1 MITKEYKRKLKREL
15 KKIGTYEPRFDL
27 SLQIVSE
34 ELSRRDEIKEVYKLL
49 GDKPIIKD
57 SEGNYIENMAYKL
70 LRESD
75 QSILPY
81 LTILGLTPTAIKE
94 VQIKEKE
101 EKPKTQ
107 KQEQTQERDIFDN
120 WFDEVRGENKQISVL
135 EEIEKLEAQVQ
146 PKDKELEIE
155 E

>member
-57 SEGNYIENMAYKL
+57 NEDNYIENMAYKL

-101 EKPKTQ
+101 EKPKG
-107 KQEQTQERDIFDN
+107 KTQEHN
-120 WFDEVRGENKQISVL
+120 YLTSKQMSVL
-135 EEIEKLEAQVQ
+135 EEIEKLEAQVE
-146 PKDKELEIE
+146 PIDKELEIE